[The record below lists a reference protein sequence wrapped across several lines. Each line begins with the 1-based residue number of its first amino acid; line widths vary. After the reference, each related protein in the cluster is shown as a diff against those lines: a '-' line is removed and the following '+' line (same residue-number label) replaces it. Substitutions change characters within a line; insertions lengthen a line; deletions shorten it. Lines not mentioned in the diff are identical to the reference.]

1 MPRRANA
8 AELQQLVVEEDW
20 RRSQVSEKQRVKDGV
35 DNLLLP
41 RIPPNCDLQRAQ
53 PAAWARAARDC
64 LLQPRRACMLVHACG
79 VHMLHLYR
87 H

>member
-1 MPRRANA
+1 MPRRADA

-41 RIPPNCDLQRAQ
+41 RIPPNCDLQSAQ

-64 LLQPRRACMLVHACG
+64 RLQPRWACMLVINP
-79 VHMLHLYR
+79 R
-87 H
+87 K